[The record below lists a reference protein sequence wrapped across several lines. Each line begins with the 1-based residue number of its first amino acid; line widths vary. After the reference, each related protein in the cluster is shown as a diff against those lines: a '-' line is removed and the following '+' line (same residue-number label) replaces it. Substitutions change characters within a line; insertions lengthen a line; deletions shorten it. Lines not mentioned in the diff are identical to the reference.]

1 MHRTMLAIILCSTFA
16 LPAKADTI
24 SGGKI
29 ASVDSGGK
37 SFHYSWRKKHWTF
50 KTTDTTAVRVG
61 NKTGS
66 LSDIKAGHSAK
77 AEVQR
82 QGDERI
88 AGIIIGTRGG
98 VEARRFTDLGGA
110 AVARPYMGAALGLPR

>member
-1 MHRTMLAIILCSTFA
+1 MRGCTNTIIFEQEGSPMHKTMLAIIFCSTFA
-16 LPAKADTI
+16 LPATADTI

-29 ASVDSGGK
+29 TSVDSGGK

-50 KTTDTTAVRVG
+50 KTTDTTVVRVG

-66 LSDIKAGHSAK
+66 LSDIKAGQAAK
-77 AEVQR
+77 VEFQR

-88 AGIIIGTRGG
+88 AVIIIGIG
-98 VEARRFTDLGGA
+98 F
-110 AVARPYMGAALGLPR
+110 